1 MRCLKLMT
9 VAVPGM
15 ALLASLAQAQGYIAD
30 GLGTGRDPVS
40 TRASNINPGNT
51 QSTIAPALPVPQVG
65 ADATPEAY
73 LHAAHDALAAGRTG
87 EAQQSLEMAET
98 RELARAV
105 PPDAANMPDANPA
118 VSQIGNALHA
128 LGDGDRERAL
138 EIIDTMAK

>member
-1 MRCLKLMT
+1 MRYLKLMT
-9 VAVPGM
+9 VAALGM
-15 ALLASLAQAQGYIAD
+15 ASVASLAQAQGYIAD

-40 TRASNINPGNT
+40 TRASNITPGNT
-51 QSTIAPALPVPQVG
+51 RSAIAPALPVPQVG
-65 ADATPEAY
+65 ADATPKAY
-73 LHAAHDALAAGRTG
+73 LYAARDALAAGRTG

-105 PPDAANMPDANPA
+105 PPDAATMPDADPA
-118 VSQIGNALHA
+118 VGQIENALHA